1 MQQCTLAACGENEE
15 ELQLPSNEKH
25 FRIIETPTECY
36 VFGVL
41 VTGREVSLTK
51 AGTPC
56 NSNVVLISLCQ
67 C

>member
-1 MQQCTLAACGENEE
+1 MQQCTLAACGDSE

-25 FRIIETPTECY
+25 FSIIETPTECY

-51 AGTPC
+51 A
-56 NSNVVLISLCQ
+56 VDAL
-67 C
+67 